1 MSPVLHLLHSFRSN
15 FNCTIK
21 PTVLIKIVNT
31 KLNNQLRLET
41 ENTHNSYALL
51 FTIVFTQPTVHT

>member
-1 MSPVLHLLHSFRSN
+1 MSPTLHLLHSFRSN

-41 ENTHNSYALL
+41 KNTHNSYALL
-51 FTIVFTQPTVHT
+51 LL